1 MSFNKAEQ
9 LWNEERFSIEK
20 DRGIGPVI
28 PLTRL
33 MILYQPSYVY
43 TELTLTVIEDGFQWK
58 DGPFHCPLK
67 DQIREKELWSFKSL
81 RTDNTSRTTSNS
93 ASGAEISFSTYGL

>member
-28 PLTRL
+28 PLMRL
-33 MILYQPSYVY
+33 MILYQSSYVY
-43 TELTLTVIEDGFQWK
+43 MKLTLTVIEDGPPWK
-58 DGPFHCPLK
+58 DGAFHCPFK
-67 DQIREKELWSFKSL
+67 DQIREK
-81 RTDNTSRTTSNS
+81 
-93 ASGAEISFSTYGL
+93 

>member
-9 LWNEERFSIEK
+9 LWNEEHFSMEK

-33 MILYQPSYVY
+33 MILYQPSYAYMVNINSDWRRVSVKRW
-43 TELTLTVIEDGFQWK
+43 TFSLPFKRSDKRKRTLVI
-58 DGPFHCPLK
+58 
-67 DQIREKELWSFKSL
+67 
-81 RTDNTSRTTSNS
+81 
-93 ASGAEISFSTYGL
+93 